1 MIKQKVPRDRYA
13 GALIIGI
20 VGAVGLLLAGTAMAQ
35 ADTSPGQKKTGEDS
49 GGFFHETIEYLSDNS
64 YLSLGPH
71 YLHYTGSSGP
81 LVIQNATGLAAQAFG
96 PGREVLEGTGA
107 TVGDKFFV
115 GGTLGIFIPG
125 TNHHWAIE
133 VLLAPPLELTF
144 KLTGRAVDE
153 SLAPK
158 TKTGIPT
165 GVPAIGRKV
174 GTLKALPPNL
184 TFVYRP
190 WTNTLFQPYIGV
202 GAAYLFTYEIEVTN
216 EVLTANNNEPSLKL
230 SEPVACIAQVGMDV
244 QLPRSFYLNVDLRYL
259 GCAEIKSTLTDVE
272 IYSPKLSP
280 TFGPVDVGK
289 ISTTV
294 NFEALIYSFTVGWR
308 F

>member
-1 MIKQKVPRDRYA
+1 MIKHQAPLHHYA
-13 GALIIGI
+13 TALTAGV
-20 VGAVGLLLAGTAMAQ
+20 VGAVALLLTGPAVAQ
-35 ADTSPGQKKTGEDS
+35 AASTSGQTKTTEES
-49 GGFFHETIEYLSDNS
+49 GGFFHETIEYLSDNA

-71 YLHYTGSSGP
+71 YLDYTGSSGP
-81 LVIQNATGLAAQAFG
+81 LVVQNATGLAAQAFG

-165 GVPAIGRKV
+165 GVPAIGRNV

-190 WTNTLFQPYIGV
+190 WVNTLFQPYIGV
-202 GAAYLFTYEIEVTN
+202 GAAYLFTYDIEVTN
-216 EVLTANNNEPSLKL
+216 DVLTRNNNQPTLKL
-230 SEPVACIAQVGMDV
+230 SEPVACIGQVGMDV
-244 QLPRSFYLNVDLRYL
+244 KLPSQFYMNVDVRYL

-294 NFEALIYSFTVGWR
+294 KFEALIYSLTVGWR